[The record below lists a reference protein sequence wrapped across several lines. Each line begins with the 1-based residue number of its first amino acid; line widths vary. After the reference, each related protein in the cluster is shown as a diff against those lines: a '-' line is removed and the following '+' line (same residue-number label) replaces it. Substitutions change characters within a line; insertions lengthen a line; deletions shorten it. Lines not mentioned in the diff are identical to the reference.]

1 MKISL
6 ILDGHTLDLDTFV
19 EVTRHK
25 RKITLSETAL
35 ERVNESF
42 ATVGRIVESGVP
54 TYGIS
59 TGFGELSRVTIKPEE
74 NETLQLNLIRS
85 HASAVGEPLAEAEV
99 RGMMLLRLN
108 TMLKGFSGVNPAI
121 CRLLTELLN
130 RNIVPYIPEKGSLG
144 ASGDLAN
151 LAHMAL
157 VLIGEGE
164 AFVEGKKVAGIDAL
178 SKAGLSPVRL
188 SGKDGLALINGTQL
202 ITSIGALALFDAFRL
217 YETAAGSLS
226 LTLEALRGI
235 TAAFLPEVHELR
247 PHPGQIDT
255 AALVLALVAG
265 SDLTNSRPGDVQDA
279 YSLRCAPQVHGAV
292 LDALNT
298 CRLAIEIEMNA
309 VNDNPLVLR
318 DGRILS
324 GGHFHGEPLA
334 LPLDYAAIAVAELAN
349 IAERRIERMVN
360 PQLSGLPAFLTPQ
373 SGLNSGYMIP
383 QYVAAALV
391 SENKVLAHPASVD
404 SIPSS
409 ANKEDHVS
417 MGSHA
422 ARKFSAIVKNAA
434 YVLAIELMVAAQAID
449 LGKHTDEKLGRATNA
464 LYDLIR
470 THIPTLGDDRMPAG
484 DIEAL
489 KVLTLDGA
497 FARIVSDVR
506 EKTNED
512 QHR

>member
-1 MKISL
+1 MKTSL

-19 EVTRHK
+19 EVARHK

-121 CRLLTELLN
+121 CRLLAELLN

-164 AFVEGKKVAGIDAL
+164 AFVEGKKVAGADAL

-217 YETAAGSLS
+217 YETAAGSLA

-497 FARIVSDVR
+497 FAGIVSDAR